1 LAATWRCGPAA
12 AERANGLSRKG
23 DHPGGAN
30 SHGARELP
38 HACSPE
44 TYFQCFAATRA
55 SGHPASCSP
64 RLCGGFS
71 TRFAGRAVGLFEG
84 SRSVKTHVTA
94 VGTHRCHDWQ
104 STSKGNVPVFH
115 LRKVIHGVVD
125 ALVRLVADLTL
136 LLRATG
142 RESVSKLST
151 SVL

>member
-1 LAATWRCGPAA
+1 MALASYPTPAVRKPTSNASPQHGHPVTPQA
-12 AERANGLSRKG
+12 ARRGCAAGSLRASL
-23 DHPGGAN
+23 
-30 SHGARELP
+30 GARS
-38 HACSPE
+38 A
-44 TYFQCFAATRA
+44 
-55 SGHPASCSP
+55 
-64 RLCGGFS
+64 
-71 TRFAGRAVGLFEG
+71 LFEG